1 MITWLKNK
9 FKKTEVA
16 EAVEEVIKIDRSFFT
31 TDRVSFAE
39 NIEQRLSD
47 LFQLNF
53 GKFHQTNKR
62 LQLTADSAALTAT
75 EDSGNSLKTAFSGN
89 SLVPTPQM
97 LFYASQTFI
106 GYQMCALLAQNWL
119 ISKACLMPA
128 KDATR
133 NGFEISVSDGADVDP
148 EVIDCIKRADDR
160 FHLNK
165 NMIEFIHMGRVFG
178 IRVAMFQ
185 VEMGDIESQREYYR
199 NPFNP
204 DAVTP
209 GSYKGISQI
218 DPYWMAPQLD
228 AVASGEPAAI
238 NFYEPT
244 WWVINGLMV
253 HRTHLVIYR
262 TEQVPDILK
271 PTYIYGGISIPQK
284 IYERVYA
291 AEKTANEAP
300 QLALTKRTD
309 VIKIDLAKAEMNP
322 QKLTERLMAFTQLRD
337 NFGVKTIDL
346 EDEML
351 QFDTSLADL
360 DAVIMTQY
368 QLVAS
373 AANVPSVKLLGTPPK
388 GFNATGEFEEANYH
402 EELESIQTHDLTALI
417 QRHHLLVIRS
427 EIAPEFGIE
436 PFETTI
442 NWNELDAMTTKEQ
455 AELNKLKAEAG
466 QLLINSGAISPQD
479 ETDRLRNDPKSGYI
493 NLNDEEP
500 DEEDPF
506 AHSDIEG
513 A

>member
-1 MITWLKNK
+1 MITWLKNL

-16 EAVEEVIKIDRSFFT
+16 QAVEETTRVIDPSFFS
-31 TDRVSFAE
+31 TDWNSPANEIQEKIEKLFE
-39 NIEQRLSD
+39 N
-47 LFQLNF
+47 NF
-53 GKFHQTNKR
+53 GKFYATNKR
-62 LQLTADSAALTAT
+62 LKLTADSAGMVTAQDDNDLKSTFALNP
-75 EDSGNSLKTAFSGN
+75 S
-89 SLVPTPQM
+89 VPVPQLM
-97 LFYASQTFI
+97 YFGSQSFI
-106 GYQMCALLAQNWL
+106 GYQMCALLSQNWL

-133 NGFEISVSDGADVDP
+133 NGFEISVSDGAEVDP
-148 EVIDCIKRADDR
+148 QVLDCIKRADVR
-160 FHLNK
+160 YHLNK
-165 NMIEFIHMGRVFG
+165 NLIELIQMGRVFG
-178 IRVAMFQ
+178 IRIAMFQ
-185 VEMGDIESQREYYR
+185 VEMDNPEKQREYYR

-218 DPYWMAPQLD
+218 DPYWTVPQLD
-228 AVASGEPAAI
+228 TIASGDPGAI

-244 WWVINGLMV
+244 WWIINGTPV
-253 HRTHLVIYR
+253 HRTHLVIFR
-262 TEQVPDILK
+262 TEQVADILK
-271 PTYIYGGISIPQK
+271 PTYIYGGISVPQK

-300 QLALTKRTD
+300 MLALTKRTD

-322 QKLTERLMAFTQLRD
+322 QRLTQRLMEFTRLRD

-402 EELESIQTHDLTALI
+402 EELESIQTHDLTPLI

-427 EIAPEFGIE
+427 EVAPEFDIE

-455 AELNKLKAEAG
+455 AELNKLKAESG
-466 QLLINSGAISPQD
+466 QLLITSGAIDPVD
-479 ETDRLRNDPKSGYI
+479 ERDRLRNDPKSGYI
-493 NLNDEEP
+493 NLNDDEP
-500 DEEDPF
+500 DEDNPF
-506 AHSDIEG
+506 IHSPIEE